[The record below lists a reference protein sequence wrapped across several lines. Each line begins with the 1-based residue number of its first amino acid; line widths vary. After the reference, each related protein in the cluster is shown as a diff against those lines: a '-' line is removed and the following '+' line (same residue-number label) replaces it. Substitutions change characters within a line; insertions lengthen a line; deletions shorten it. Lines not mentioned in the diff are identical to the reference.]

1 MTTTAIA
8 PVAPTEAAAV
18 ARREAG
24 LRSLSAEARRIVAA
38 EPRHGSPLQPSDRR
52 RLMVLA
58 SFDRPGR
65 PGRGPGLVLRPRARV

>member
-8 PVAPTEAAAV
+8 PVASATAATI

-38 EPRHGSPLQPSDRR
+38 EARHRTPLPPSDRR
-52 RLMVLA
+52 RLMALA
-58 SFDRPGR
+58 SFDRTGR
-65 PGRGPGLVLRPRARV
+65 SGHGPGLVLRPRDGV